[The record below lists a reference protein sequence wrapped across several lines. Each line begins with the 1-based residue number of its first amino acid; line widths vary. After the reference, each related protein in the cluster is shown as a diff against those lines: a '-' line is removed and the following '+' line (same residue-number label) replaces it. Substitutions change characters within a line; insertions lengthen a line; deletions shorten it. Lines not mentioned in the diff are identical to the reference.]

1 MFAARPCGHF
11 KGMTAKGSRLT
22 TQPGDR
28 YPPEYAATGVL
39 PAQDGGPTI
48 VYVRD
53 PHGRRWS
60 RRLLVMICTAGVI
73 VAIVIGLQT
82 IDLWPRFAN
91 PFASETTDR
100 SGPVLLESM
109 RDLGQFVA
117 AEGNFMVPVDIQ
129 ESNRVLPDFLAGR
142 RTLFMGAGSVDAF
155 VDFSGLEDD
164 AIKVSPDGRSVEI
177 TLPPPQLEKP
187 SLDVDR
193 SYVLAQERGLFNRV
207 SDLVG
212 GNANDQQQV
221 YVRAEQKIAEAA
233 EQSPLKDQAKRN
245 TQTMLERL
253 LHQLGFD
260 KVTIVWALGP

>member
-1 MFAARPCGHF
+1 MTVKARL
-11 KGMTAKGSRLT
+11 RT

-28 YPPEYAATGVL
+28 YLPEYAATDVL
-39 PAQDGGPTI
+39 PAQGKPTI
-48 VYVRD
+48 VYVPAPRR
-53 PHGRRWS
+53 RRWG
-60 RRLLVMICTAGVI
+60 RRLLAMIGTVGAI
-73 VAIVIGLQT
+73 VAIVIGLKA
-82 IDLWPRFAN
+82 IDLWPSFTN

-109 RDLGQFVA
+109 RDLGQYVA

-129 ESNRVLPDFLAGR
+129 ESNRVLPAFLAGR

-164 AIKVSPDGRSVEI
+164 AIKVSPDGKSVEI

-207 SDLVG
+207 GDLVG
-212 GNANDQQQV
+212 GNGNDQQQV
-221 YVRAEQKIAEAA
+221 YLRAEQKIAEAA
-233 EQSPLKDQAKRN
+233 EQSSLKDQAKQN
-245 TQTMLERL
+245 TQTMLEQL

-260 KVTIVWALGP
+260 KVTILWASGP